1 MWLTSELCKAP
12 LVSLPEIN
20 NKKLYFML
28 DPVTGA
34 LYSFLTDNVQTLKKE
49 YSASVTG
56 SNYVYYVTLLTKLI
70 HMLFIYV

>member
-1 MWLTSELCKAP
+1 
-12 LVSLPEIN
+12 
-20 NKKLYFML
+20 ML